1 MGKLKPVGALS
12 ALCRRSVDSV
22 FIAVFGDGCAAYEK
36 ADYVTAL
43 KRCKRAATKN
53 AARPQFTLG
62 LMYSNGHGVVQDY
75 AEALRWYKLSAAQNN
90 AEAQNNIGAMYYSG
104 QGVAQDYAA
113 ALRWFNLAAGWG
125 NTHAEKNINI
135 VIAKMTPQQIFD
147 AHKVT

>member
-1 MGKLKPVGALS
+1 
-12 ALCRRSVDSV
+12 
-22 FIAVFGDGCAAYEK
+22 
-36 ADYVTAL
+36 
-43 KRCKRAATKN
+43 
-53 AARPQFTLG
+53 
-62 LMYSNGHGVVQDY
+62 MYSNGHGVVQDY